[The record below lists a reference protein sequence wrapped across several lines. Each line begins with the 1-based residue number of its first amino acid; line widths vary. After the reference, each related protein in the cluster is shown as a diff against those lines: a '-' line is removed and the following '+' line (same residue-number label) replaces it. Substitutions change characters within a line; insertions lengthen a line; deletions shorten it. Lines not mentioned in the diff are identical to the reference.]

1 MIPPETHPAHGTHV
15 RCRGQL
21 GGLLRFYR
29 GGAKESKQGPAEPP
43 PTVIVAEV
51 PPCTVHTTS
60 DFVAQTEA
68 VPTVEIRV

>member
-1 MIPPETHPAHGTHV
+1 
-15 RCRGQL
+15 L